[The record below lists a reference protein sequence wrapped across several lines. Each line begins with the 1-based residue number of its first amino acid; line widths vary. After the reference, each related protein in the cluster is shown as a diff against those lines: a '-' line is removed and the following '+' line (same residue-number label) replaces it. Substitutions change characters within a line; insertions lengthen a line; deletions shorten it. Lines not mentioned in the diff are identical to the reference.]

1 MAVTN
6 FTGRGS
12 QTETFEELRC
22 SNVLTEGMH
31 VHLIYLSALNIF
43 LSLTAF
49 LGNALILVA
58 LRKDTSLHPPSKLL
72 LRCLAT
78 TDLCVGL
85 ISEPLGVIRWI
96 SMIKKDWNLCRYS
109 FASYFITGYILSSV
123 SLSTLTTIS
132 VDRLFALALGLR
144 YRQVVTLKRTYM
156 IVVTFWVVSTAAA
169 ISHLIN
175 HVITYWYGN
184 IIILLCLLTSIICY
198 TKIFLT
204 LRRHHTQVQAFV
216 ELQALSQAIPLNI
229 ARYRKAVFTA
239 IWLQL
244 TLVVCYLPYG
254 IMAALV
260 TRRILSSSNLFV
272 LEFAVTLA
280 YLNSSLNPFLY
291 CWKIGEVRQAVKET
305 IRQVLCYSLS

>member
-1 MAVTN
+1 MEITN
-6 FTGRGS
+6 YTERGN
-12 QTETFEELRC
+12 QTETFKELRC
-22 SNVLTEGMH
+22 STFLTEGMH
-31 VHLIYLSALNIF
+31 VHLIYLSAINIL

-49 LGNALILVA
+49 LGNTLILVA
-58 LRKDTSLHPPSKLL
+58 LRKESSLHPPSKLL

-78 TDLCVGL
+78 TDLCVSL

-96 SMIKKDWNLCRYS
+96 SMINEDWNLCRYS

-123 SLSTLTTIS
+123 SLLTLTAIS
-132 VDRLFALALGLR
+132 VDRLLALALGLR

-156 IVVTFWVVSTAAA
+156 IVVTFWVVSTVAAT
-169 ISHLIN
+169 SHLSN
-175 HVITYWYGN
+175 HLITYWFGN

-204 LRRHHTQVQAFV
+204 LRRHQTQVQVHV
-216 ELQALSQAIPLNI
+216 ELQAPSETISLNI
-229 ARYRKAVFTA
+229 ARYRKAVSSA
-239 IWLQL
+239 LWLQL

-260 TRRILSSSNLFV
+260 TRGVLSSSNLFA

-305 IRQVLCYSLS
+305 MKQVLCSSSS